1 MYSHPKY
8 KIGDLVRIL
17 DNMDEDS
24 YYTDAR
30 KNRIVED
37 NSVGVIIDIH
47 FMYCERG
54 KPQYFVKW
62 IDTDNWQTLETEG
75 DLIRVENRI

>member
-37 NSVGVIIDIH
+37 NSLGVIIDVH

-62 IDTDNWQTLETEG
+62 IDTDNWQTLEMEG